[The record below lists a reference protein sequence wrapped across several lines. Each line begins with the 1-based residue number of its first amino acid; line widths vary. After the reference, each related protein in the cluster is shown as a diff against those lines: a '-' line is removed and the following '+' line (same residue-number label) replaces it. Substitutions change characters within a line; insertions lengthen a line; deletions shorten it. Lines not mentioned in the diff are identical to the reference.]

1 MKTLIAIGGGSF
13 QKQETM
19 SIDTY
24 AISRCGKTQ
33 PHVLF
38 IPLASRDDQG
48 YAKRFKQYYRSLG
61 CQVEALRL
69 LHTKLSNE
77 EIYKKFRSQDMI
89 YLGAGDTVF
98 LMKQLKQRKLDLL
111 LKELS
116 QQGIVICGTGI
127 GVSIAANKIKGIRC
141 ALCSDPVSA
150 KLTREHNNSNVL
162 AMGQRIIGVELMKE
176 IVRVW
181 VNTEFSHDERHQRR
195 IDKVMALEK

>member
-89 YLGAGDTVF
+89 CLLYTSSMIYAKNIQDYEFFRYDQCIYLSGLRYPYSLYFVY
-98 LMKQLKQRKLDLL
+98 
-111 LKELS
+111 EY
-116 QQGIVICGTGI
+116 
-127 GVSIAANKIKGIRC
+127 
-141 ALCSDPVSA
+141 
-150 KLTREHNNSNVL
+150 
-162 AMGQRIIGVELMKE
+162 E
-176 IVRVW
+176 I
-181 VNTEFSHDERHQRR
+181 Q
-195 IDKVMALEK
+195 

>member
-38 IPLASRDDQG
+38 IPLAGRDDQG

-77 EIYKKFRSQDMI
+77 EIYKKKK
-89 YLGAGDTVF
+89 Y
-98 LMKQLKQRKLDLL
+98 
-111 LKELS
+111 
-116 QQGIVICGTGI
+116 
-127 GVSIAANKIKGIRC
+127 IR
-141 ALCSDPVSA
+141 
-150 KLTREHNNSNVL
+150 NSVH
-162 AMGQRIIGVELMKE
+162 RI
-176 IVRVW
+176 
-181 VNTEFSHDERHQRR
+181 
-195 IDKVMALEK
+195 

>member
-1 MKTLIAIGGGSF
+1 MA
-13 QKQETM
+13 
-19 SIDTY
+19 IDTY
-24 AISRCGKTQ
+24 AISRCEKTQ

-98 LMKQLKQRKLDLL
+98 LMEQLKQRKLDLL

-116 QQGIVICGTGI
+116 QQGIVICGISAGANALFEYGYSNIASDTFELVNGMGMIEGAFCPHYQKEERKSFDMVCRKQNLPAI
-127 GVSIAANKIKGIRC
+127 GC
-141 ALCSDPVSA
+141 ADQCAYVV
-150 KLTREHNNSNVL
+150 T
-162 AMGQRIIGVELMKE
+162 
-176 IVRVW
+176 
-181 VNTEFSHDERHQRR
+181 DEKRFF
-195 IDKVMALEK
+195 LE

>member
-38 IPLASRDDQG
+38 IPLAGRDDQG

-98 LMKQLKQRKLDLL
+98 LMEQLKQRKLDLL

-116 QQGIVICGTGI
+116 QQGIVICGISAGANALFEYGYSNIASDTFELVNGMGMIEGAFCPHYQKEERKSFDMVCRKQNLPAI
-127 GVSIAANKIKGIRC
+127 GC
-141 ALCSDPVSA
+141 ADQCAYVV
-150 KLTREHNNSNVL
+150 T
-162 AMGQRIIGVELMKE
+162 
-176 IVRVW
+176 
-181 VNTEFSHDERHQRR
+181 DEKRFF
-195 IDKVMALEK
+195 LE